1 MGIGELH
8 TGFWWSNLRERNN
21 LKDPGVDGRI
31 TSKSTFEMCDEGL
44 DSIGLT
50 HDRNKWQA
58 VVHRTKH
65 LH

>member
-1 MGIGELH
+1 
-8 TGFWWSNLRERNN
+8 
-21 LKDPGVDGRI
+21 
-31 TSKSTFEMCDEGL
+31 MCDEGL

-65 LH
+65 LHWALTVQLCILNDIYRRICFVMKPVFTVR